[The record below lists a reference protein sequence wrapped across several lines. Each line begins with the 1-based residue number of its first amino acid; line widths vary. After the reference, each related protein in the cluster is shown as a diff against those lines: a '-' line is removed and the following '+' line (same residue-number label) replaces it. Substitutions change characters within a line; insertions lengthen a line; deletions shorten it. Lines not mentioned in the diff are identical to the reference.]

1 MSADQFCFRACNPA
15 GEDPPAWC
23 TWISPP
29 SVCLFDIVCLGQHI
43 YDVMGCA
50 WNMPANYAADV
61 FESCDGESGAEV
73 RLYPSELSTKQPT
86 HTFFQPM
93 GVYGGSTFHQGEGAT
108 PAPHDAPSSSNCK
121 TSSTIGNTFS
131 ISGTRVVTSV
141 SATTTRTVSDHSYH
155 CHLSHRSSLGLLPI
169 DHYWFQGNERRRR
182 HWGVK
187 H

>member
-1 MSADQFCFRACNPA
+1 MSWDAHGTCLPTTRQTYLNPVMERA
-15 GEDPPAWC
+15 
-23 TWISPP
+23 
-29 SVCLFDIVCLGQHI
+29 VLR
-43 YDVMGCA
+43 CA
-50 WNMPANYAADV
+50 YTHLH
-61 FESCDGESGAEV
+61 
-73 RLYPSELSTKQPT
+73 LYCRPT
-86 HTFFQPM
+86 NSYIFQPM

-182 HWGVK
+182 HWSVK